1 MNTRTAVAVAWT
13 AIVAGCAVPP
23 ATVETAPA
31 PSQAATADLLYR
43 AVNLMESR
51 KYDRAVAVLTGLVE
65 QQPPADA
72 GATHYL
78 LGSAYAAVN
87 DYASAATHYAL
98 AAAGPGRLVLEAATL
113 AHLGAGHY
121 AYRAGR
127 YEDAV
132 RHLAAWRRSA
142 TQTNPSTL
150 MELAQAHVHIGQKVD
165 ALDVAE
171 AALRAA
177 QAQGEAVREEW
188 LVLLAELYGA
198 NEQWD
203 RSLAMHGRLEREFP
217 VRRDRPTVWTPDTTT
232 LQALEAQ
239 TRALL
244 NP

>member
-1 MNTRTAVAVAWT
+1 MNVRTAVAVASV
-13 AIVAGCAVPP
+13 AIAAGCAAPP
-23 ATVETAPA
+23 AVESAPA
-31 PSQAATADLLYR
+31 PSRAAPADLLQR

-51 KYDRAVAVLTGLVE
+51 KHDRAIAVLSGLLE

-87 DYASAATHYAL
+87 DYGEAATHYAL
-98 AAAGPGRLVLEAATL
+98 AAAGHLSPEGTIL

-121 AYRAGR
+121 AYRSGQ
-127 YEDAV
+127 YQEAV
-132 RHLAAWRRSA
+132 RHLTAWRRNV
-142 TQTNPSTL
+142 TQANPSTL
-150 MELAQAHVHIGQKVD
+150 MELAQAHAHIEQNVD

-171 AALRAA
+171 AALQAA
-177 QAQGEAVREEW
+177 KTQGEAVREEW
-188 LVLLAELYGA
+188 LLLLAELYGA

-203 RSLAMHGRLEREFP
+203 ESLAMHDRLEREYP
-217 VRRDRPTVWTPDTTT
+217 VRRDRPTEWLPDTTT

-239 TRALL
+239 TRALT